1 MAGDGAGRYDLQNWY
16 ASLEEG
22 ANSFQAYGVDAE
34 YQAVMHERA
43 VDPVADVVVSW
54 LGRMLYGAPK
64 GVKPIVVHRDYQ
76 ASRSAVSKAMELA
89 PKLEALMTE
98 IDVEV
103 GLGVPIMKDDHE
115 MLRVVYRFN

>member
-1 MAGDGAGRYDLQNWY
+1 
-16 ASLEEG
+16 
-22 ANSFQAYGVDAE
+22 
-34 YQAVMHERA
+34 MHERA

-89 PKLEALMTE
+89 PKLEVRMAE
-98 IDVEV
+98 IDVGV
-103 GLGVPIMKDDHE
+103 GIGVLMMKDDPE
-115 MLRVVYRFN
+115 MLRVIYRFNSMTH